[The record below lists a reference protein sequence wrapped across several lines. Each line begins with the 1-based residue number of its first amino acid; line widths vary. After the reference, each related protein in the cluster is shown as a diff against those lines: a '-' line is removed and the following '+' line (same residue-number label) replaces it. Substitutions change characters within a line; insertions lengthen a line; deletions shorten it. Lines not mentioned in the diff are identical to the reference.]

1 MSDTAH
7 DTASVIDRAHPVAA
21 GAPVVAVRFIGEQ
34 AVFVL
39 GEEALLFASKND
51 QRRVTV
57 HGGAILSVA
66 GDATR
71 IVTGGDDG
79 QIVAT
84 DIAGESAVI
93 AADAKR
99 RWIDHVALG
108 PDGAVAWSAGKQ
120 AFVKLRKGEDRSQE
134 FPSSVGGLAFAPKG
148 FRLAVAHYGG
158 ASLWFPNAAAKPVV
172 LEWKGSHVDVIFSPD
187 GRFVVTAMQESTLH
201 GWRLEDGKQLRMS
214 GYSAKVRSLGW
225 SAGGRWLAT
234 SGSNQ
239 LILWPFQSKDGPMGK
254 QPELVSPRDQRVV
267 IVACHPTQD
276 VIAVGYEDGLLLLVR
291 IGDAAEIL
299 ARKSGAAVSALA
311 WNATGTLL
319 AYGTEDGE
327 AAIIDLA

>member
-158 ASLWFPNAAAKPVV
+158 ARPWV
-172 LEWKGSHVDVIFSPD
+172 SHAPAP
-187 GRFVVTAMQESTLH
+187 TA
-201 GWRLEDGKQLRMS
+201 
-214 GYSAKVRSLGW
+214 
-225 SAGGRWLAT
+225 
-234 SGSNQ
+234 
-239 LILWPFQSKDGPMGK
+239 
-254 QPELVSPRDQRVV
+254 
-267 IVACHPTQD
+267 
-276 VIAVGYEDGLLLLVR
+276 AVGWER
-291 IGDAAEIL
+291 TTRDADFLPGRGFFVHAPPGAEV
-299 ARKSGAAVSALA
+299 ARG
-311 WNATGTLL
+311 
-319 AYGTEDGE
+319 
-327 AAIIDLA
+327 